1 MFTSDVFW
9 GSLGTSSS
17 IVIEVTETVLF
28 LLKKRFLQKNKT
40 HKYPIAPK
48 KHNKA
53 HSLDKKCL
61 DKIAKKNNFC
71 LKARCNAKQ

>member
-28 LLKKRFLQKNKT
+28 LLKKRFLQKNEA
-40 HKYPIAPK
+40 HKYLIAPDVITEK
-48 KHNKA
+48 M
-53 HSLDKKCL
+53 
-61 DKIAKKNNFC
+61 
-71 LKARCNAKQ
+71 